1 MCSPAFG
8 IAEPNEDWDP
18 NDPNS
23 SELKW
28 IHRDRIFSC
37 DETDVSLNQTKM
49 KSKKDRE
56 VVGIEE
62 DSPQTINVKSSR
74 KISYC
79 YGRTGNNQLMPP
91 FFVFGGAQKVQPFW
105 TSDEIRGDV
114 KDENGNLI
122 PTQYGANEKGS
133 VDEEM
138 FHEIYV
144 KQIIIP
150 AARARGVRN
159 EDGHRGIFLF
169 DGVQTHLSKASMDL
183 LDEKGVR
190 VILRPP
196 NTSSLLQGEDT
207 VIFRFALLIVFEMA
221 SNTNL
226 FIFSFVERSN
236 QSFESKLQCAC

>member
-1 MCSPAFG
+1 M
-8 IAEPNEDWDP
+8 AELNKDHDP

-23 SELKW
+23 CELKW
-28 IHRDRIFSC
+28 IHPERMFSC
-37 DETDVSLNQTKM
+37 DETDVSLNQAKM

-62 DSPQTINVKSSR
+62 VSPQTIHVKSSR
-74 KISYC
+74 KISFC
-79 YGRTGNNQLMPP
+79 FGRTGDNQSMTP
-91 FFVFGGAQKVQPFW
+91 FFVFGGAQNVNQFW
-105 TSDEIRGDV
+105 TSDEIRGEV

-122 PTQYGANEKGS
+122 PTQYAANDKGS
-133 VDEEM
+133 VNEEM

-150 AARARGVRN
+150 AARARGVRK

-169 DGVQTHLSKASMDL
+169 DGVQTHLSEASMKL
-183 LDEKGVR
+183 LDENGIR

-207 VIFRFALLIVFEMA
+207 VVFRFVLFFFEIA
-221 SNTNL
+221 SNTNPPL
-226 FIFSFVERSN
+226 SFSFVVCSK
-236 QSFESKLQCAC
+236 QSFANK

>member
-1 MCSPAFG
+1 M
-8 IAEPNEDWDP
+8 AELNKDHDP

-23 SELKW
+23 CELKW
-28 IHRDRIFSC
+28 IHPERMFSC
-37 DETDVSLNQTKM
+37 DETDVGLNQAKM

-62 DSPQTINVKSSR
+62 VSPQTIHVKSSR
-74 KISYC
+74 KISFC
-79 YGRTGNNQLMPP
+79 FGRTGDNQSMTP
-91 FFVFGGAQKVQPFW
+91 FFVFGGAQNVNQFW
-105 TSDEIRGDV
+105 TSDEIRGEV

-122 PTQYGANEKGS
+122 PTQYAANDKGS
-133 VDEEM
+133 VNEEM

-150 AARARGVRN
+150 AARARGVRK

-169 DGVQTHLSKASMDL
+169 DGVQTHLSEASMKL
-183 LDEKGVR
+183 LDDNGIR

-207 VIFRFALLIVFEMA
+207 VVFRFVLFFFEIA
-221 SNTNL
+221 SNTNPPL
-226 FIFSFVERSN
+226 SFSFVVCSK
-236 QSFESKLQCAC
+236 QSFANK